1 MDEMHFAEDETVSP
15 GSIALIS
22 EERGEE
28 LMPAVVRRTT
38 DEGLV
43 VVPISPDVHLAT
55 EWDLYLPAEPLG
67 YQAIAQLWNFGS
79 VLIEQVS
86 EVVGEVGPVQAK
98 ELDALAKAARESAR
112 APSELNVGPKV
123 MDDQDP
129 RLLGQADS
137 AEGARPFWEPAL
149 SIAGAETIGQ
159 LVAHRRQA
167 LGLQPDDLEAS
178 IVADAGW
185 VDELEGDRLNVRET
199 LTPKELAS
207 LMKRLR
213 VRASRRLGRISLWTI
228 EGSAPRLARGGLDGP
243 GADANAADYVQAMLA
258 ELDRS
263 T

>member
-1 MDEMHFAEDETVSP
+1 MDEMHFVEAKTVSS

-22 EERGEE
+22 EEQGDE
-28 LMPAVVRRTT
+28 LMLAVVRRAT

-67 YQAIAQLWNFGS
+67 YRAIAQLWNFGS
-79 VLIEQVS
+79 VLVEQMS
-86 EVVGEVGPVQAK
+86 EIVGELGPAQVR
-98 ELDALAKAARESAR
+98 ELDALAKAARESGE
-112 APSELNVGPKV
+112 APGDLNVGPTV
-123 MDDQDP
+123 IDDLDP
-129 RLLGQADS
+129 RLLGQAES

-167 LGLQPDDLEAS
+167 LGLRSNDLEAS
-178 IVADAGW
+178 IGTDAGW
-185 VDELEGDRLNVRET
+185 LDELERDCLNVRET

-207 LMKRLR
+207 LMRRLR
-213 VRASRRLGRISLWTI
+213 VQASRRLGRISLWTV
-228 EGSAPRLARGGLDGP
+228 EGSVPRLARGGHDGP
-243 GADANAADYVQAMLA
+243 GADASAADYVQAMLT
-258 ELDRS
+258 ELDDS